1 MVRRRVGE
9 GGHSAWSCLSV
20 SKFGCAVQL
29 SPVALSCSIR
39 GGKRSPPGDLLQA
52 RGDGLCPELCGRA
65 CFQSP
70 ERPSWPALLPQPGN
84 PSPVLSMAGSE
95 CWEQSSQGPCLPQAF
110 QELSSEVTV
119 TILGSE
125 EYIAM
130 RAFLSGDLIRRGIRV
145 HRVTK
150 DTSLHDSAGFGEI
163 STVTTVPPVEHTGAS
178 MKMRTFGGRLSS
190 PDTLVGLRGIQGG
203 ATGISSFLGSP
214 WAADLGDRAS
224 RRQQSKAGLFRI
236 CQLWSRC

>member
-70 ERPSWPALLPQPGN
+70 ERPSWPALLPQPRN

-150 DTSLHDSAGFGEI
+150 DTSLHDCWIWGNQYCDHCSP
-163 STVTTVPPVEHTGAS
+163 SGAHC
-178 MKMRTFGGRLSS
+178 
-190 PDTLVGLRGIQGG
+190 
-203 ATGISSFLGSP
+203 GSYEDEDF
-214 WAADLGDRAS
+214 W
-224 RRQQSKAGLFRI
+224 RQAILT
-236 CQLWSRC
+236 

>member
-70 ERPSWPALLPQPGN
+70 ERPSWPALLPQPRN

-163 STVTTVPPVEHTGAS
+163 STVTTVPPVEHTG
-178 MKMRTFGGRLSS
+178 FYE
-190 PDTLVGLRGIQGG
+190 DED
-203 ATGISSFLGSP
+203 F
-214 WAADLGDRAS
+214 W
-224 RRQQSKAGLFRI
+224 RQAILT
-236 CQLWSRC
+236 